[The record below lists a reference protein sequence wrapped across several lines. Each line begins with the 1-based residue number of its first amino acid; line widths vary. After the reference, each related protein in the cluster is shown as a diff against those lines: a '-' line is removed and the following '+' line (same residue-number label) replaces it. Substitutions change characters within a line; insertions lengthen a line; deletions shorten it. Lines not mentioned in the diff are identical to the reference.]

1 MELNES
7 TTSGSIADGQNG
19 AGEFSGSGSSSTSDF
34 ADSTGIPASGLRGKL
49 DTAKTKVVDG
59 AHAATDWIKQAD
71 IEGIKSGIEA
81 QVRSN
86 PTRSLLVAL
95 GLGYLVGRAM
105 RGNGS

>member
-7 TTSGSIADGQNG
+7 TTSSSAAENG
-19 AGEFSGSGSSSTSDF
+19 AGEFSGSTASDYTETSM
-34 ADSTGIPASGLRGKL
+34 PASGLRGKL

-59 AHAATDWIKQAD
+59 AHAATDWVKQAD
-71 IEGIKSGIEA
+71 LEGIKTGIEA

-95 GLGYLVGRAM
+95 GVGYLLGRVM
-105 RGNGS
+105 RGNGT

>member
-7 TTSGSIADGQNG
+7 TTSNSIGDSQNG
-19 AGEFSGSGSSSTSDF
+19 AGEFSGSGSSTSDF
-34 ADSTGIPASGLRGKL
+34 ADSTSIPASGLRGKL
-49 DTAKTKVVDG
+49 DTARTKVVDG

>member
-1 MELNES
+1 MELNEATPNS
-7 TTSGSIADGQNG
+7 SAADGQIS
-19 AGEFSGSGSSSTSDF
+19 AGEFSGSAATDYSSTS
-34 ADSTGIPASGLRGKL
+34 TPASGLRGRL

-59 AHAATDWIKQAD
+59 AHAATDWVKQAD
-71 IEGIKSGIEA
+71 LEGIKSGIEQ

-95 GLGYLVGRAM
+95 GLGYLLGRAM

>member
-7 TTSGSIADGQNG
+7 TTSNSAADGQTG
-19 AGEFSGSGSSSTSDF
+19 AGEFSGSTATDYADTSM
-34 ADSTGIPASGLRGKL
+34 PASGLRGKL

-59 AHAATDWIKQAD
+59 AHAATDWVKQAD
-71 IEGIKSGIEA
+71 LEGIKSGIEQ

-95 GLGYLVGRAM
+95 GLGYLLGRAM
-105 RGNGS
+105 RGNGT

>member
-7 TTSGSIADGQNG
+7 TTSGSTTDSQNG
-19 AGEFSGSGSSSTSDF
+19 AGEFSGSGSSTSDF
-34 ADSTGIPASGLRGKL
+34 TDSTSATGLRGKL

-81 QVRSN
+81 QVRAN

>member
-7 TTSGSIADGQNG
+7 TTSNSATDGQNG
-19 AGEFSGSGSSSTSDF
+19 AGEFSGSAATDYGTS
-34 ADSTGIPASGLRGKL
+34 IPLTGLRGKL

-59 AHAATDWIKQAD
+59 AHAATDWVKQAD
-71 IEGIKSGIEA
+71 LEGIKTGIEQ
-81 QVRSN
+81 QVRAN

-95 GLGYLVGRAM
+95 GVGYLLGRVM

>member
-7 TTSGSIADGQNG
+7 TTSGSTADGQNG
-19 AGEFSGSGSSSTSDF
+19 AGEFSGSSSTSDF
-34 ADSTGIPASGLRGKL
+34 TDSTGIPASGLRGKL

-71 IEGIKSGIEA
+71 IEGIKTGIEA
-81 QVRSN
+81 QVRAN

>member
-1 MELNES
+1 MDHTES
-7 TTSGSIADGQNG
+7 TSSGSTADGQNG
-19 AGEFSGSGSSSTSDF
+19 AGEFSGSAASSYTDG
-34 ADSTGIPASGLRGKL
+34 TGTAASGLRGKL
-49 DTAKTKVVDG
+49 DTARTKVVDG

-105 RGNGS
+105 RGNGT

>member
-7 TTSGSIADGQNG
+7 TSTNSSADAQSSNG
-19 AGEFSGSGSSSTSDF
+19 AGEFSGSAADYSAGTSV
-34 ADSTGIPASGLRGKL
+34 PASGIRGKL
-49 DTAKTKVVDG
+49 DTARTKVADG

-71 IEGIKSGIEA
+71 IEGIKSGIEQ

-86 PTRSLLVAL
+86 PVRSLLVAV
-95 GLGYLVGRAM
+95 GVGYLVGRAM

>member
-7 TTSGSIADGQNG
+7 TTTSSSAAENG
-19 AGEFSGSGSSSTSDF
+19 VGEFSGSTATAADYSDGTSTP
-34 ADSTGIPASGLRGKL
+34 ATGIRGKL

-59 AHAATDWIKQAD
+59 AQAATDWVKQAD
-71 IEGIKSGIEA
+71 LEGIKTGIEA

-95 GLGYLVGRAM
+95 GLGYVLGRVM
-105 RGNGS
+105 RRNGT

>member
-7 TTSGSIADGQNG
+7 TTSGSTTDGQNG
-19 AGEFSGSGSSSTSDF
+19 AGEFSGSSSTSDF
-34 ADSTGIPASGLRGKL
+34 TDSTGTASGLRGKL